1 MEAPLRPEFN
11 PQSFGG
17 YRGEV
22 VPCSLSQHR
31 AQEQAGAILSC
42 TKAWGRAGLGFR
54 PVSRGSCRA
63 AFMPPEPPDEDADRI
78 PYGACALLQLA
89 GSWDKGVAP

>member
-1 MEAPLRPEFN
+1 MGRWFPAHSASTGLRSKPK
-11 PQSFGG
+11 Q
-17 YRGEV
+17 
-22 VPCSLSQHR
+22 
-31 AQEQAGAILSC
+31 LSC

-63 AFMPPEPPDEDADRI
+63 AFVPPGPPDEDADRI
-78 PYGACALLQLA
+78 PYGACALLLPA